1 MILYNHRKGKEKKKG
16 KVKTMTIKETK
27 YGVRNIKTNE
37 ITIYTN
43 TEHEAIEMAAAI
55 NKEMNEEVLEIVKI
69 VTTMTIET
77 M

>member
-1 MILYNHRKGKEKKKG
+1 
-16 KVKTMTIKETK
+16 MTIKETK

>member
-1 MILYNHRKGKEKKKG
+1 MVLYNHRKGKEKKG